1 LLVHTIADKGIKM
14 SVYKD
19 PGFEFEKTSQT
30 GINQKEDIDS
40 INQSIRNILFTMQG
54 EVPFDPLFG
63 SGIHQL
69 LFEKMSPVTEQLLKD
84 EVQIALENHEPRIE
98 INNIELFPD
107 YDNNLYELDLE
118 YKVVYLDVEETVQ
131 IDIQLQGV

>member
-1 LLVHTIADKGIKM
+1 MA
-14 SVYKD
+14 VYKD

-40 INQSIRNILFTMQG
+40 INQSIRNILFTIQG

-63 SGIHQL
+63 SGIHHL
-69 LFEKMSPVTEQLLKD
+69 IFEKMSPVTEHLLKD
-84 EVQIALENHEPRIE
+84 EILTALENHEPRIE
-98 INNIELFPD
+98 INNIELIPD

-118 YKVVYLDVEETVQ
+118 YKVIYLDITESVQ